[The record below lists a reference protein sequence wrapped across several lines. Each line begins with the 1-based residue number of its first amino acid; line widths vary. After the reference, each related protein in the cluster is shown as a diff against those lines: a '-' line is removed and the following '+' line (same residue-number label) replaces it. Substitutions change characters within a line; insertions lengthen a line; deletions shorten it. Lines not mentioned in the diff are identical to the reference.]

1 MSSTVIGDLR
11 INLGADTA
19 QFTSGMTKAR
29 GELSKFHSEFAN
41 TNSRNG
47 GQLRM
52 MAQQLSQ
59 VAQQG
64 SATGNYLQAM
74 AIQLPDIGLAFGTV
88 GIAAG
93 IAAGALLPLA
103 QSSGLLSSA
112 LVGVADALPTIAPYA
127 AGAAAGLVALY
138 APALVGGLATTA
150 KAVMTLGMEVG
161 TLAATFALANPGL
174 VFVAGLSGALI
185 AANVFRDELKK
196 ALGVDI
202 VGSAKDGANYVIG
215 SFSAAFEDI
224 KALWNT
230 FPDIMGAATIAAAN
244 LTLSGL
250 SSMLQSG
257 ASGINAFIDQLNGAL
272 SKIPGGLELG
282 KIGDVG
288 LSQIA
293 NPYAERLVGA
303 LDKRNAAIKSAMSTD
318 YIGDLGGAIGKG
330 ASAAASSLKDLAKSM
345 SAVDEA
351 GGKGGNDKLAESYA
365 KIIERAKERIA
376 LNEVERQSIGL
387 SEEASLRMRYSQE
400 LLNQTQRAGITI
412 TQGQKNELASLAEH
426 LASTEIAARRAQD
439 SFDFAKDATKGFLSD
454 MTSGLMNGK
463 SAWETF
469 GNAVDGILNKI
480 INKIENEFVDALF
493 TSKNAIS
500 GNGGGF
506 LSSLSSLFDGL
517 FGGGSGAADPWSGLR
532 VANANGNVFNSPGL
546 GAYSNT
552 VVNTPTIFP
561 FANGA
566 GLMGEAG
573 PEAIMPLK
581 RDGSGRLGVSVNGA
595 VSRGSGEQVSVR
607 IFLDEGLKAEMLDQ
621 SAQQTVQI
629 VQSSAGPIAR
639 QGAAQAQKDFSSG
652 KWDKVNAAR
661 YGAQATVTQR

>member
-1 MSSTVIGDLR
+1 MASTVIGDLR

-19 QFTSGMTKAR
+19 QFTSGLSKAR
-29 GELSKFHSEFAN
+29 GDLGKFSKDLAN
-41 TNSRNG
+41 NNTKNS

-64 SATGNYLQAM
+64 AVTGNYLQAM
-74 AIQLPDIGLAFGTV
+74 AIQLPDIGMAFGT
-88 GIAAG
+88 AG
-93 IAAGALLPLA
+93 IAAGVLAGALLPVI
-103 QSSGLLSSA
+103 QSSGFLSSA
-112 LVGVADALPTIAPYA
+112 LVHVADVLPTIAPYA

-150 KAVMTLGMEVG
+150 KAVLTLGMEVG

-174 VFVAGLSGALI
+174 VFVAGLSGALV

-303 LDKRNAAIKSAMSTD
+303 LDKRNAAIKSAMSKD

-330 ASAAASSLKDLAKSM
+330 ASAAAASLKDLAKSM

-351 GGKGGNDKLAESYA
+351 GGKGGSDKLANSYA
-365 KIIERAKERIA
+365 RIVERAKERISA
-376 LNEVERQSIGL
+376 NEAERQSVGL
-387 SEEASLRMRYSQE
+387 SEYTALRLQNAQG
-400 LLNQTQRAGITI
+400 LLNEAQRAGITL
-412 TQGQKNELASLAEH
+412 TQTQRGELMSLAEG
-426 LASTEIAARRAQD
+426 LASSEVATRKAQEAFNFAREGVG
-439 SFDFAKDATKGFLSD
+439 SFVSD
-454 MTSGLMNGK
+454 LKSGLKQGESFWASFRDAAANALDKIADKLMNQ
-463 SAWETF
+463 
-469 GNAVDGILNKI
+469 VL
-480 INKIENEFVDALF
+480 DALF
-493 TSKNAIS
+493 TVDKAASGIS
-500 GNGGGF
+500 LGGGGG
-506 LSSLSSLFDGL
+506 SL
-517 FGGGSGAADPWSGLR
+517 FGGLVGGIGKLF
-532 VANANGNVFNSPGL
+532 G
-546 GAYSNT
+546 
-552 VVNTPTIFP
+552 
-561 FANGA
+561 FANGGEFQVGGA
-566 GLMGEAG
+566 GGIDSQIVAFRASPNET
-573 PEAIMPLK
+573 
-581 RDGSGRLGVSVNGA
+581 VSVTKPGQLLSGASGAMELRISGELVERNGSIVALIDNRSAAMAQA
-595 VSRGSGEQVSVR
+595 VSNANISSYDRTVPRRMTQASTRG
-607 IFLDEGLKAEMLDQ
+607 
-621 SAQQTVQI
+621 T
-629 VQSSAGPIAR
+629 
-639 QGAAQAQKDFSSG
+639 
-652 KWDKVNAAR
+652 
-661 YGAQATVTQR
+661 Y